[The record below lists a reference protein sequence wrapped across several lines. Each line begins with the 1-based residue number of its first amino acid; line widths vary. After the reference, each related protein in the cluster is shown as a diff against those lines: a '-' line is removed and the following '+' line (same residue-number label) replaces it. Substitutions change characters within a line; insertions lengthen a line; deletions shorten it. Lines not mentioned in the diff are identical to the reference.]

1 MCLIVC
7 VLVCHCLQ
15 VSGVITDCAGVVRY
29 VLSGTW
35 DSKMEG
41 ANVLNGDDANM
52 GKVEYITGQSK
63 ILWQRRFPPYVC
75 LAATSCS
82 CFTCS

>member
-1 MCLIVC
+1 
-7 VLVCHCLQ
+7 
-15 VSGVITDCAGVVRY
+15 VITDSAGVVRY

-63 ILWQRRFPPYVC
+63 VLWQRRFPPYALSLLRLMLFLLC
-75 LAATSCS
+75 CILLAW
-82 CFTCS
+82 